1 MLRLVLLLVLLLRL
15 VLLLVLLLRLIL
27 LLVLLLWL
35 VLLVLLLLLLRRLL
49 PARFRHV
56 RRDGRLCVRVDQMAA
71 LRAIDREQFPHAA
84 QRLGAAGTE
93 DGPTQSR
100 PGYL

>member
-1 MLRLVLLLVLLLRL
+1 LLRL
-15 VLLLVLLLRLIL
+15 VLLLRRV
-27 LLVLLLWL
+27 LLVLLLRRVLL
-35 VLLVLLLLLLRRLL
+35 VLLVLLLLLLLRRLL

-84 QRLGAAGTE
+84 QRLGAAGTAN
-93 DGPTQSR
+93 GPTQSR
-100 PGYL
+100 LGYL